1 MRLRCMAYRQDGMYV
16 AACLDFSLAAQG
28 DNIEEAINKLEA
40 QIEDY
45 LEEARAEPQ
54 YAKQML
60 SRKAPL
66 SMWFKY
72 WRIAFRIFMNKKDS
86 GMAKVFNEQC
96 EPA

>member
-1 MRLRCMAYRQDGMYV
+1 MAYRQDRVYI
-16 AACLDFSLAAQG
+16 AACLELSLTAQG
-28 DNIEEAINKLEA
+28 DNIDEAVNKLEV

-45 LEEARAEPQ
+45 LNEVKSEPQ

-60 SRKAPL
+60 NRKAPL

-72 WRIAFRIFMNKKDS
+72 WRVAFRIFMNRKDC

-96 EPA
+96 EPT

>member
-1 MRLRCMAYRQDGMYV
+1 MRLRCMAYRQGEVYV
-16 AACLDFSLAAQG
+16 AACLDLSLAAQG

-45 LEEARAEPQ
+45 LEEVRAEPQ

-66 SMWFKY
+66 SMWVKY
-72 WRIAFRIFMNKKDS
+72 WRIAFRIFMNREDR

-96 EPA
+96 ERV